1 MGASGTGA
9 EIHRLRAVAMVVMR
23 VPVVVM
29 LVTVMVTVVMTMMMM
44 IIIVVMSVVIAMV
57 MPIMMPV
64 AMHGSIGVGVL
75 VRPVPCSA
83 FDRGLACR
91 ASANCTHQST
101 SSSLILSSSP
111 EVICN

>member
-1 MGASGTGA
+1 M
-9 EIHRLRAVAMVVMR
+9 I
-23 VPVVVM
+23 
-29 LVTVMVTVVMTMMMM
+29 VMVMPCVMVMPMMML
-44 IIIVVMSVVIAMV
+44 VVIAM
-57 MPIMMPV
+57 MMPAMVLV
-64 AMHGSIGVGVL
+64 AMHGSIGMGVL
-75 VRPVPCSA
+75 VRPALRSA